1 MSLSGNYVD
10 AAIAEAWGLVNR
22 VVPADALLD
31 TARQLARD
39 MLSCDRSAMLD
50 LKRMMNEGLSAT
62 LGEGR
67 EIERWINRS
76 RSGSGDIEARRSEL
90 QRRGREQAEN

>member
-1 MSLSGNYVD
+1 
-10 AAIAEAWGLVNR
+10 
-22 VVPADALLD
+22 
-31 TARQLARD
+31 
-39 MLSCDRSAMLD
+39 MLD
-50 LKRMMNEGLSAT
+50 LKRVMNEGLSAT